1 MKTIR
6 ITGLLRQAPVEP
18 SEHLSMYSALRTA
31 TNAGGQP
38 RTLRLVG
45 NQLYRVSLRDRKTS
59 VTSALT
65 LNYRSNLQ
73 AENVSHV

>member
-1 MKTIR
+1 MKTIW
-6 ITGLLRQAPVEP
+6 IAGLLRQAPVEP

-31 TNAGGQP
+31 TIAGGQL

-45 NQLYRVSLRDRKTS
+45 NQLYRVSLRDRMTS

-65 LNYRSNLQ
+65 LNHRSSIQ
-73 AENVSHV
+73 AENVLRV